1 MALLVGTSTPVKRCT
16 RFASEV
22 SLVVS
27 MPTSTPYMVFSA
39 MTISSIG
46 ALPLRSPMPRTV
58 VCITSTP
65 SDSAMMVL
73 ATPMPK
79 SWWKCASRRFLMR
92 FCTKSIF
99 RRSGNRFAAENATKQ
114 KLDEVLH
121 GVRRQHAEGVDQ
133 RQRVHV
139 AFFADA
145 LDQVERLFQLGARE
159 VDREEHHLEAC
170 LLY

>member
-1 MALLVGTSTPVKRCT
+1 
-16 RFASEV
+16 
-22 SLVVS
+22 
-27 MPTSTPYMVFSA
+27 
-39 MTISSIG
+39 
-46 ALPLRSPMPRTV
+46 
-58 VCITSTP
+58 
-65 SDSAMMVL
+65 
-73 ATPMPK
+73 
-79 SWWKCASRRFLMR
+79 MR

-145 LDQVERLFQLGARE
+145 LDQFV
-159 VDREEHHLEAC
+159 V
-170 LLY
+170 